1 MILSKCAGC
10 SKNPIPKLLCA
21 SCCIGKANARSI
33 RKYAPHTQ
41 IKTLRFNKLLP
52 GNIIFAD
59 QYISK
64 IKGRLPHTRGK
75 ESDSDKYVSGTIF
88 VDAATSFTRVY
99 HQPTLLANDTL
110 TSKNEFEYELHSYGI
125 RVKTYHGDNGIFKSS
140 AWVDEYKFKH
150 QTHDFSGVG
159 TQHYNG
165 VTERAQGTISCWY
178 RCVLLNR
185 ALHDPDKLIL
195 VYGLSLW
202 ITQPLWNKLPSILS
216 SYSLEELFLRT
227 KSSIVNINRAR
238 ILGSPLYIL
247 DPKL

>member
-10 SKNPIPKLLCA
+10 SKYHISKILCA

-52 GNIIFAD
+52 GNIIFID

-110 TSKNEFEYELHSYGI
+110 TSKNAFEYELHSYGI

-140 AWVDEYKFKH
+140 AWVDEYNFKH

-165 VTERAQGTISCWY
+165 VTERAQGTISCG
-178 RCVLLNR
+178 
-185 ALHDPDKLIL
+185 L
-195 VYGLSLW
+195 VVCY
-202 ITQPLWNKLPSILS
+202 
-216 SYSLEELFLRT
+216 
-227 KSSIVNINRAR
+227 
-238 ILGSPLYIL
+238 YIA
-247 DPKL
+247 PYMTPTS